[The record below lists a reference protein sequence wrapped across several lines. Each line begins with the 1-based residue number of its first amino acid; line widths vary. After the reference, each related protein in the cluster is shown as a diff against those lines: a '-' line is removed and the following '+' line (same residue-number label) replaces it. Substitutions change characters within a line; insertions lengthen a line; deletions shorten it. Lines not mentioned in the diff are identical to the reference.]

1 MTLHARVLTC
11 SMSTWPVQLDPSIL
25 VACSREPSLLLSRL
39 HDRRPSL
46 WYTQTGQR
54 ERRQTGG
61 SKDGTPSLAA
71 TAPDQ
76 LSVRR
81 AAWGA
86 VCRLQFHLTGNHA
99 AGSVM
104 VAARGHGAS
113 STVRLGALACG
124 MQHMYVQG
132 PEDMLAFKAAVSQ
145 VGSCAQSCVRPIT
158 GMA

>member
-1 MTLHARVLTC
+1 MLTTKSRDRWAC
-11 SMSTWPVQLDPSIL
+11 LWKTQL
-25 VACSREPSLLLSRL
+25 
-39 HDRRPSL
+39 
-46 WYTQTGQR
+46 
-54 ERRQTGG
+54 G
-61 SKDGTPSLAA
+61 SKHHSGNSCHRMA
-71 TAPDQ
+71 
-76 LSVRR
+76 VNNGVCR